1 MSVNE
6 DTVSV
11 VILMDMLLVTSEK
24 EHIYS
29 YIDIVVW
36 GEKEAGKIILDF
48 ALPNDLTVINT
59 FFRIKKSII

>member
-1 MSVNE
+1 MPDNE

-29 YIDIVVW
+29 YIDIVW
-36 GEKEAGKIILDF
+36 GGKEAGKIILDF